1 MEKYPNNQSYE
12 ILEVLGEN
20 MGSTLKV
27 RHKESNNIYV
37 MKKIF
42 IKNIGENK
50 IKTIQNEAEIL
61 STINNEFI
69 VKYID
74 SFKDKNYLYII
85 MEYCENSDLR
95 NFINKHKQ
103 RNQLIDQNVI
113 LFMLL
118 DICTGLKEIHNKN
131 IIHRDL
137 KPDNLFISKDFKI
150 KIGDFGVSKKLN
162 VNNNYAKTKKGTKE
176 YSAPEMIKENSKY
189 SKKVDIWSLGCI
201 IYELCTL
208 KMCFDED
215 DSESLEGLLRL
226 YKKIEKGE
234 HEEINLQFY
243 KPELQKLIDSLL
255 KVDYKKRPDINEIYD
270 LVFEYNKKFIIENK
284 NIDSSDIISFNIIK
298 RKKIVFNIIENKK
311 DYDSENNSEEKELIQ
326 YSGNYGVIYPDYKF
340 WDDFEEMGEDILL
353 KSKIIKIKIFLGKY
367 NEKICIN
374 GIGYSFKNI
383 FTGEITSYEHRGS
396 NKYIDFKE
404 LNIKNNEYLTD
415 FHIRYPNEAEY
426 ITQLGFTTNKNN
438 SILVGNE
445 EGEVKIVPSNGKDNI
460 IIGTS
465 GYINKKL
472 DAMGV
477 LFIPKKDYRLRIS
490 LFPYFLLRYLYQKD
504 YIFKKKWN
512 KQNKE
517 LPIIYQYIWN
527 VIKLENKLFYHII
540 KYIDL

>member
-42 IKNIGENK
+42 IKNIDENK
-50 IKTIQNEAEIL
+50 IKAIQNEAEIL

-74 SFKDKNYLYII
+74 SFKDNNYFYII

-95 NFINKHKQ
+95 NFINNHKKK
-103 RNQLIDQNVI
+103 NQLIGQDVI

-137 KPDNLFISKDFKI
+137 KPDNIFISKDFKI
-150 KIGDFGVSKKLN
+150 KIGDFGISKILN
-162 VNNNYAKTKKGTKE
+162 DYAKTKKGTKE

-189 SKKVDIWSLGCI
+189 SNKVDIWSLGCI

-208 KMCFDED
+208 KMCFGED

-234 HEEINLQFY
+234 HGEINLQFY

-255 KVDYKKRPDINEIYD
+255 KVDYKTRPDINEIYD
-270 LVFEYNKKFIIENK
+270 LVLKYNKKFIIENK

-298 RKKIVFNIIENKK
+298 RKKNVFNIIENKK
-311 DYDSENNSEEKELIQ
+311 DYDFENNSEEEKELIIQ
-326 YSGNYGVIYPDYKF
+326 YSGNYGGIDQDSKF
-340 WDDFEEMGEDILL
+340 WDDFEEKGEDILL

-374 GIGYSFKNI
+374 GIGYSFKNKV
-383 FTGEITSYEHRGS
+383 TGEITSYEHIGS
-396 NKYIDFKE
+396 DKYIEFKE
-404 LNIKNNEYLTD
+404 LMIKNNEYLTD
-415 FHIRYPNEAEY
+415 FHIRYPHDAEF

-438 SILVGNE
+438 NILVGSE
-445 EGEVKIVPSNGKDNI
+445 EGEEHFVRSNGKGNI
-460 IIGTS
+460 IVGTF
-465 GYINKKL
+465 GCMNKKL
-472 DAMGV
+472 DSMGV
-477 LFIPKKDYRLRIS
+477 LFIPKNDYFFRIS

-504 YIFKKKWN
+504 YNFKEKWN
-512 KQNKE
+512 KKNKE
-517 LPIIYQYIWN
+517 LPIIYQYLWN
-527 VIKLENKLFYHII
+527 VIKLENKLFRLII